1 MLGETATIKAQ
12 ENTQTEKKVYV
23 TEKKTF
29 WIDEKNNEFVSE
41 LINKDDRRDSFAR
54 RINQVIKFARE
65 LNEANPDAFK
75 DFLNKEA

>member
-1 MLGETATIKAQ
+1 MLGETPTIKAQ

-29 WIDEKNNEFVSE
+29 WIDDKNNEFVSE
-41 LINKDDRRDSFAR
+41 LINKEDRRDSFAR
-54 RINQVIKFARE
+54 RLNQVIKFARE
-65 LNEANPDAFK
+65 IDEKNPLAFK